1 MSQSEEK
8 RLYTLEEFFEFAG
21 EERMELYEGT
31 PVFMSPASYEHEGV
45 VANLIG
51 EIKPALKGSSCLV
64 FSSNLQVVFLFQDE
78 QKGKGNVTVL
88 PDVSIVCDKKKLR
101 DKRCYGA
108 PEGVVEVLSP
118 STARNDRLLKRHYY
132 EKAGVKE
139 YWIVDYQNKTIEK
152 YVLYSQSFKLEEIYD
167 EKNQSFVSTVF
178 PHVQF
183 LIHDIFSFLL

>member
-108 PEGVVEVLSP
+108 P
-118 STARNDRLLKRHYY
+118 
-132 EKAGVKE
+132 
-139 YWIVDYQNKTIEK
+139 
-152 YVLYSQSFKLEEIYD
+152 
-167 EKNQSFVSTVF
+167 
-178 PHVQF
+178 
-183 LIHDIFSFLL
+183 